1 MNGVRVLFSPDRS
14 SGSLQ
19 PNEETAH
26 ERERKKLVSFP
37 DSLHQLSASSSA

>member
-1 MNGVRVLFSPDRS
+1 MNGVRVLLSPDRS

-26 ERERKKLVSFP
+26 ERERKKLYLF
-37 DSLHQLSASSSA
+37 LILFIN